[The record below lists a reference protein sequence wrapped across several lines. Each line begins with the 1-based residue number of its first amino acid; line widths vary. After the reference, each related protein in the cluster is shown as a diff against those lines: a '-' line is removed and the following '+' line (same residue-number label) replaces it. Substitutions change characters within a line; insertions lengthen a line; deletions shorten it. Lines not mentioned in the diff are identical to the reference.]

1 MKFLLTLIFMVP
13 VVYADNLTFNYKSPA
28 FSGNGYSAHVLT
40 IEQLEQ
46 NRINENEKRK
56 KAQQDEI
63 DRDLRATNA
72 WKFQNN
78 LESRIYSQLSKQI
91 SDSLFGESSGLT
103 DESGEM
109 TTPFGDTV
117 AWSRIDDVISVTVT
131 NSNGDVVSTFSV
143 PVGDFAF

>member
-13 VVYADNLTFNYKSPA
+13 VLVLADNLTFNYKNPA
-28 FSGNGYSAHVLT
+28 FSGIGYSAHVLT
-40 IEQLEQ
+40 IEQLES
-46 NRINENEKRK
+46 NRRKDNEKAA
-56 KAQQDEI
+56 KALQDEA
-63 DRDLRATNA
+63 DRDLRSTNT

-91 SDSLFGESSGLT
+91 SDSLFGEGSAE
-103 DESGEM
+103 DAEGEV

-117 AWSRIDDVISVTVT
+117 AWSRINDVITVTVSD
-131 NSNGDVVSTFSV
+131 SNGDVLSTFSV